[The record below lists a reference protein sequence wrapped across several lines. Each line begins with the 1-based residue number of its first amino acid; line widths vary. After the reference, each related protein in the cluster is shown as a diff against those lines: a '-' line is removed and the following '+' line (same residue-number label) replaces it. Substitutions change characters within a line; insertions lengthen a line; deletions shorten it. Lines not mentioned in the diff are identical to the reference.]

1 MEYILIVKK
10 IRNVEEEQDLN
21 LWQDS
26 GNLVWKAG
34 HFKMGVGG
42 REKRAIQGTGGT
54 NMPGDR

>member
-34 HFKMGVGG
+34 HFKMGGQG
-42 REKRAIQGTGGT
+42 KRG
-54 NMPGDR
+54 NSGDRGHKYAW